1 MMGDFDLDHLVDI
14 EEAERKAAEVADR
27 KPEFEDD
34 EGDCEGCKI

>member
-1 MMGDFDLDHLVDI
+1 MMDDFDLMHLDT

-27 KPEFEDD
+27 KPEVEDC